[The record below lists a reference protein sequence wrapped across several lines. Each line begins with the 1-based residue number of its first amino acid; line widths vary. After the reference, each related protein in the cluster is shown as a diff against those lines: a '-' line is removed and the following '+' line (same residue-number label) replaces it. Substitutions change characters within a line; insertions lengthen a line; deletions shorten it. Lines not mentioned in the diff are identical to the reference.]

1 MPNIRS
7 LNKMDFTK
15 IISNRE
21 AKIAEASTADALS
34 NDAYIANRLAK
45 ALHPYAQYLK
55 IKDIIDREGDA
66 KTFVF
71 GPDGEKTKELAYFN
85 AGSYLS
91 LVLSID
97 GIRLTRPYSLSSSP
111 RDSLAGTYAITVKR
125 ASGGLASNYILDK
138 WKKGDVI
145 EASAPLGQFTYS
157 PIRDQKVVVGLAGG
171 CGITPFYSLAQAV
184 ADGDED
190 CSLILL
196 YGSKTL
202 SEALFEKEF
211 KALEKRCPKF
221 HLVHILSDETKEG
234 CEHGFINAEIIKK
247 YAPKEEYS
255 LFICGPQAMY
265 GFLEKETPKLG
276 LRRKDIRH
284 ELFGEIHG
292 VSKDPSFPAEQRNG
306 HYQLKVHVDDKTR
319 TIPCSADESLLVSME
334 KAGIPVPTHC
344 RSGACGFCHSRL
356 MDGKVYVP
364 EKVDGRRMAD
374 KLYGYIHPCVSF
386 PLSDIEIEVPHFKP

>member
-21 AKIAEASTADALS
+21 TKIAEASTADALS

-184 ADGDED
+184 ADGDEG

-221 HLVHILSDETKEG
+221 HLVHVLSDEIKEG

-247 YAPKEEYS
+247 YAPKKSIPS
-255 LFICGPQAMY
+255 LSAARRPCTASSKRKLRNSDCGERTSATNFSERSMA
-265 GFLEKETPKLG
+265 F
-276 LRRKDIRH
+276 RRI
-284 ELFGEIHG
+284 L
-292 VSKDPSFPAEQRNG
+292 
-306 HYQLKVHVDDKTR
+306 L
-319 TIPCSADESLLVSME
+319 SLL
-334 KAGIPVPTHC
+334 
-344 RSGACGFCHSRL
+344 SR
-356 MDGKVYVP
+356 
-364 EKVDGRRMAD
+364 EMAT
-374 KLYGYIHPCVSF
+374 IN
-386 PLSDIEIEVPHFKP
+386 